1 MEEYHP
7 LCEFECW
14 DCEAIIHMVSSI
26 PPVKCPACNKKGTVV
41 FVDNVEEDGWRPED
55 TE

>member
-1 MEEYHP
+1 M
-7 LCEFECW
+7 CEFECW